1 MTPAEV
7 VAWADKHYRPVL
19 NKFGDD
25 PPDGLTLSKL
35 KEQNFKDAYGPTVG
49 PAFYN
54 TLVEE
59 GTPLLPFQSLV
70 SAFLTSSSVRF
81 RLLFFDDQLSWSIPA
96 ELSHRE
102 PSVVHRLRLLF
113 YALAFSVPSSLAGA
127 ALSLSF
133 CASRL
138 NSSLVISAPDGR
150 ICCSLL
156 TGSSREQACS
166 HHQRPSLPLR
176 PTP

>member
-25 PPDGLTLSKL
+25 PPDGLTLSKYK
-35 KEQNFKDAYGPTVG
+35 KEDFMRDFGTRHGA
-49 PAFYN
+49 AFYN

-59 GTPLLPFQSLV
+59 GTPLLPFQSLI

-113 YALAFSVPSSLAGA
+113 YALAFSVPSSWRAQ
-127 ALSLSF
+127 LSLSLS
-133 CASRL
+133 AL
-138 NSSLVISAPDGR
+138 LV
-150 ICCSLL
+150 
-156 TGSSREQACS
+156 
-166 HHQRPSLPLR
+166 
-176 PTP
+176 